1 MRPNLTACVLL
12 GLLCGCVSAR
22 PTMAQ
27 SLETLLER
35 VVQTDHRVIGA
46 QADIAAAQDR
56 AREALGDWFPFFEPT
71 VNHGYELTQN
81 PHASDTG
88 LPFSELDLS
97 LTQKLWD
104 FGATD
109 ALVEKARLQLVEK
122 QLTLIKVKEDLI
134 LEAINAYVNLFKV
147 FHSLTFARQSKDN
160 VQKQTGLEVAKVE
173 SGSGLSTDVL
183 QAKSQ
188 LAGAIAREIQS
199 EGALLAARNRY
210 RAVFGKP
217 PVPEKMLPV
226 ALPLDQ
232 LSHTLESALDKALD
246 NNTQIA
252 IDSVAEAIAR
262 QDQKNAFSDKFFPK
276 VEGVLTHKWKNNVSG
291 TVDLKKETLAK
302 IELTMPF
309 NMGFTAYNTLR
320 AAESDV
326 IASSRVVADTRRNI
340 EEQVRNAWQ
349 ELNTAKLTAR
359 SLQNQA
365 DISAA
370 FLGLARQERN
380 LGQRSLIDVLSG
392 ETSLL
397 NAQSD
402 SISAETD
409 VIVAAFKLLS
419 VTGDLKE
426 NFIRRSAR
434 GFPTPPPS
442 VARQKPRLNNRPAI
456 APAGPAS
463 SPATAQPGAAA
474 VAPHAVLSVE
484 KISASLNLPTAA
496 GPALVEPANPL
507 PSAPARRI
515 AADEI
520 APATTQSVTPRSVKS
535 TSGLTPAALKPFDT
549 FSKGVQEIFHGRFHN
564 QSLSNTGGGQ

>member
-1 MRPNLTACVLL
+1 MDIESEDQSMRMYLTACVLL
-12 GLLCGCVSAR
+12 GALYGMFPAR
-22 PTMAQ
+22 PALAQ
-27 SLETLLER
+27 SLETLLES
-35 VVQTDHRVIGA
+35 VIQTDHRVIGA
-46 QADIAAAQDR
+46 RADIAAAEDR
-56 AREALGDWFPFFEPT
+56 AREALGDWFPLLEPT
-71 VNHGYELTQN
+71 ASHGYELIQN
-81 PHASDTG
+81 PHDSDTG
-88 LPFSELDLS
+88 LPFSEFNLS

-104 FGATD
+104 FGATN
-109 ALVEKARLQLVEK
+109 ALVEKARLELVEK
-122 QLTLIKVKEDLI
+122 QLTLTKIKEDLI
-134 LEAINAYVNLFKV
+134 LESINAYVNLFKV
-147 FHSLTFARQSKDN
+147 YHSLTFAQQSKDN

-226 ALPLDQ
+226 ALPLNL
-232 LSHTLESALDKALD
+232 LSHTLEDAIDRALDK
-246 NNTQIA
+246 NTQIA
-252 IDSVAEAIAR
+252 IDSLGEAIAR
-262 QDQKNAFSDKFFPK
+262 QDHKNAYSDNFFPK
-276 VEGVLTHKWKNNVSG
+276 FEGVITQKWKNNVSG

-302 IELTMPF
+302 IEMTMPF
-309 NMGFTAYNTLR
+309 NLGFTAVNTLR

-340 EEQVRNAWQ
+340 EEEVRNAWQ

-370 FLGLARQERN
+370 FLELARQERK

-409 VIVAAFKLLS
+409 VIIAAFKLLS
-419 VTGDLKE
+419 VTGELKE
-426 NFIRRSAR
+426 NFINHAAAP
-434 GFPTPPPS
+434 GPT
-442 VARQKPRLNNRPAI
+442 V
-456 APAGPAS
+456 APARSEVIIDEQPARAD
-463 SPATAQPGAAA
+463 P
-474 VAPHAVLSVE
+474 PH
-484 KISASLNLPTAA
+484 SLTDPK
-496 GPALVEPANPL
+496 PVNPL
-507 PSAPARRI
+507 PEERAELRDVST
-515 AADEI
+515 I
-520 APATTQSVTPRSVKS
+520 APGIDLKTLAPEASVSATPS
-535 TSGLTPAALKPFDT
+535 SGLRPGARKSFED
-549 FSKGVQEIFHGRFHN
+549 FSSGVQNVFRGRLDRQEQN
-564 QSLSNTGGGQ
+564 RAPEVNP

>member
-1 MRPNLTACVLL
+1 MRHTLTACVWLAV
-12 GLLCGCVSAR
+12 LCGLFTAR
-22 PTMAQ
+22 PATAQ
-27 SLETLLER
+27 SLETLLES
-35 VVQTDHRVIGA
+35 VIQSDHRVIGA
-46 QADIAAAQDR
+46 EADVAAARER
-56 AREALGDWFPFFEPT
+56 AREALGDWFPLLEPT

-81 PHASDTG
+81 PHGSDTG
-88 LPFSELDLS
+88 LPFSEVDLS

-104 FGATD
+104 FGTTN
-109 ALVEKARLQLVEK
+109 ALVEKARLELVEK
-122 QLTLIKVKEDLI
+122 QLTLAKVKEDLI

-147 FHSLTFARQSKDN
+147 FHSLAFAQQSKDN
-160 VQKQTGLEVAKVE
+160 VQKQTGLEEAKVE

-226 ALPLDQ
+226 ALPLDR
-232 LSHTLESALDKALD
+232 LSRTLEESIEKALD

-252 IDSVAEAIAR
+252 IDSIGEAIAR
-262 QDQKNAFSDKFFPK
+262 QDQQNVYSDNFFPK
-276 VEGVLTHKWKNNVSG
+276 LEGVITQKWKNNVSG

-302 IELTMPF
+302 VEMTMPI
-309 NMGFTAYNTLR
+309 NLGFIASNTLR

-326 IASSRVVADTRRNI
+326 ISKSRVVANTRRDI

-359 SLQNQA
+359 SLQNQS

-370 FLGLARQERN
+370 FLELARQERK

-397 NAQSD
+397 NSQSD

-409 VIVAAFKLLS
+409 VIIAAFKLLN
-419 VTGDLKE
+419 VTGELKE
-426 NFIRRSAR
+426 NFVRGATLSSGTGLPLPADRPNQPEKLTSAPDPAPLDKWQDR
-434 GFPTPPPS
+434 QLLAKEQALLTIDTASAGVS
-442 VARQKPRLNNRPAI
+442 V
-456 APAGPAS
+456 
-463 SPATAQPGAAA
+463 TAVPAA
-474 VAPHAVLSVE
+474 VAETPEVVSQTPE
-484 KISASLNLPTAA
+484 AA
-496 GPALVEPANPL
+496 PE
-507 PSAPARRI
+507 APDAGFSPQAR
-515 AADEI
+515 
-520 APATTQSVTPRSVKS
+520 
-535 TSGLTPAALKPFDT
+535 KPFEVFAD
-549 FSKGVQEIFHGRFHN
+549 GVQEIFRKGFLNQEHNKAPGR
-564 QSLSNTGGGQ
+564 

>member
-1 MRPNLTACVLL
+1 MRINLTLCVLL
-12 GLLCGCVSAR
+12 GVLYGFLPAR
-22 PTMAQ
+22 PAVAQ
-27 SLETLLER
+27 SLETLLED
-35 VVQTDHRVIGA
+35 VIQKDHRVIGA
-46 QADIAAAQDR
+46 KADIAAARDR
-56 AREALGDWFPFFEPT
+56 AREALGDWFPLFEPT

-81 PHASDTG
+81 PHGSDTG
-88 LPFSELDLS
+88 LPFSEIDLS

-104 FGATD
+104 FGATN

-122 QLTLIKVKEDLI
+122 QLTLTKVKEDLI

-147 FHSLTFARQSKDN
+147 YHSLTFAQQSKDN

-217 PVPEKMLPV
+217 PEPEKMLPV

-232 LSHTLESALDKALD
+232 LSRTLEDAIDKALEK
-246 NNTQIA
+246 NTQIA
-252 IDSVAEAIAR
+252 IDSIAESIAR
-262 QDQKNAFSDKFFPK
+262 QDQKNAYGDKFFPK
-276 VEGVLTHKWKNNVSG
+276 IEGVLTQKWKNNVSG

-302 IELTMPF
+302 IEMTMPF
-309 NMGFTAYNTLR
+309 NLGFTAINTLR

-349 ELNTAKLTAR
+349 ELNTAKLTAK

-365 DISAA
+365 NISAA
-370 FLGLARQERN
+370 FLELARQERK

-397 NAQSD
+397 NSQSD

-409 VIVAAFKLLS
+409 VIIAAFKLLS
-419 VTGDLKE
+419 ITGDLKE
-426 NFIRRSAR
+426 NFIRDAVWRSNMAAPDVSEQQPAKR
-434 GFPTPPPS
+434 E
-442 VARQKPRLNNRPAI
+442 LNETRAPASNRPAATPSLPKDQALSIEERAALDEGKI
-456 APAGPAS
+456 AVVSVPAKTLPRAS
-463 SPATAQPGAAA
+463 PVVSTDA
-474 VAPHAVLSVE
+474 VPKPLSQVRPE
-484 KISASLNLPTAA
+484 
-496 GPALVEPANPL
+496 
-507 PSAPARRI
+507 ARRSYEVFSSGVLDVFQGRI
-515 AADEI
+515 NRQEQD
-520 APATTQSVTPRSVKS
+520 APPPVIQ
-535 TSGLTPAALKPFDT
+535 
-549 FSKGVQEIFHGRFHN
+549 
-564 QSLSNTGGGQ
+564 

>member
-1 MRPNLTACVLL
+1 MDVESDDGSMRIYLTACVLL
-12 GLLCGCVSAR
+12 GVLYGVIPAR
-22 PTMAQ
+22 PASAQ
-27 SLETLLER
+27 SLETLLESVIR
-35 VVQTDHRVIGA
+35 TDHRVIGA
-46 QADIAAAQDR
+46 KADIAAAENR
-56 AREALGDWFPFFEPT
+56 ALEALGDWYPLLEPT
-71 VNHGYELTQN
+71 VNHGYEKIKN
-81 PHASDTG
+81 PHDSDTG
-88 LPFSELDLS
+88 LPFSEFSLA

-104 FGATD
+104 FGATNS
-109 ALVEKARLQLVEK
+109 LVEKARLELVEK
-122 QLTLIKVKEDLI
+122 QLTLTKVKEDLI

-160 VQKQTGLEVAKVE
+160 VQAQTGLEVAKVE

-226 ALPLDQ
+226 ALPLTQ
-232 LSHTLESALDKALD
+232 LSHTLEDAIDKALD
-246 NNTQIA
+246 KNTQIT
-252 IDSVAEAIAR
+252 IDALGEAIAR
-262 QDQKNAFSDKFFPK
+262 QDQKNVFSDKFFPK
-276 VEGVLTHKWKNNVSG
+276 IEGVVTQKWKNNVSG
-291 TVDLKKETLAK
+291 TVDLKTETLAK
-302 IELTMPF
+302 VEMTMPF
-309 NMGFTAYNTLR
+309 NLGLTAINTLR

-340 EEQVRNAWQ
+340 EEEVRNAWQ

-370 FLGLARQERN
+370 FLELARQERN

-409 VIVAAFKLLS
+409 VIIAAFKLLS

-426 NFIRRSAR
+426 NFINQAANSILPEIPAKSERNVSEQPAGQRAPASLSKPLSSI
-434 GFPTPPPS
+434 PTP
-442 VARQKPRLNNRPAI
+442 AKP
-456 APAGPAS
+456 
-463 SPATAQPGAAA
+463 
-474 VAPHAVLSVE
+474 VVE
-484 KISASLNLPTAA
+484 ERA
-496 GPALVEPANPL
+496 ALVE
-507 PSAPARRI
+507 R
-515 AADEI
+515 
-520 APATTQSVTPRSVKS
+520 PATVSANQQTPPRPDIAEPTSKLRPAARKSLDEFSSGVQSVFR
-535 TSGLTPAALKPFDT
+535 GRL
-549 FSKGVQEIFHGRFHN
+549 GRQE
-564 QSLSNTGGGQ
+564 QNTAPKINP